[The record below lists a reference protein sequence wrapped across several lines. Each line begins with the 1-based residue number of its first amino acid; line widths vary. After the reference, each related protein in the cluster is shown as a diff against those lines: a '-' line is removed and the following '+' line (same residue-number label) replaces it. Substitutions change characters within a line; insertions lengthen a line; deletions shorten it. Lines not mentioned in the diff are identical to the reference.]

1 MTERL
6 DKILSHQGLGSRKDV
21 KKFLRSGAVTVNGKA
36 VYDPSAHIDLS
47 KDSLCIDGNPIQAQ
61 GELYLMMNKAPDC
74 VCSTKEG
81 QRATVFDYIDESL
94 RATRSGSLL
103 HTMGRLDADTT
114 GLLLLTSDG
123 ELTHRLISPKN
134 HIPKTYAVRLRDSV
148 SDSDRALYAQRL
160 QAGIEVPPEGYEAG
174 FVSESAILAWSSK
187 EAGFDCELTVTEGK
201 FHEVKRLFAALG
213 NEVTA
218 LKRISFAGLALDPS
232 LKSGSYR
239 SLTEEEIELLKN
251 N

>member
-6 DKILSHQGLGSRKDV
+6 DKILSHQGFGSRKDV
-21 KKFLRSGAVTVNGKA
+21 KKFLRSGSVTLNGTA
-36 VYDPSAHIDLS
+36 VYDPSMHIDLS
-47 KDSLCIDGNPIQAQ
+47 KDVLAIDGEALEAQ
-61 GELYLMMNKAPDC
+61 GELYLMMNKAGDC

-81 QRATVFDYIDESL
+81 QRSTVFDFIDESL
-94 RATRSGSLL
+94 RATKAGGLL

-114 GLLLLTSDG
+114 GLLILTSDG
-123 ELTHRLISPKN
+123 ELTHKLISPKN

-148 SDSDRALYAQRL
+148 TSDERKRYEQELE
-160 QAGIEVPPEGYEAG
+160 AGIEVPPEGHEAG
-174 FVSESAILAWSSK
+174 FLSESAVLVWSEK
-187 EAGFDCELTVTEGK
+187 DGFDCELTVTEGK

-239 SLTEEEIELLKN
+239 SLTEEEIELLKHN
-251 N
+251 